1 MKGVGLRH
9 FCSIKQA
16 FEQQYSLEAGKG
28 ACPADVA
35 LSGLLFEVGGT
46 IEAANYIVLIV
57 QLDFVGRSLPV
68 PASTGSHILPKLVEK
83 RFREGRLVE

>member
-1 MKGVGLRH
+1 MRLNH

-16 FEQQYSLEAGKG
+16 FEQQCSLEAGKG

-35 LSGLLFEVGGT
+35 LSARLFEAEEMV
-46 IEAANYIVLIV
+46 EAANYIVLIV

-83 RFREGRLVE
+83 RFREGRLVG